1 MKLKFKYIIIIF
13 ILIIIKNT
21 NVFAATQLVIKEGRD
36 NIIKQGTIS
45 TYFELANNLTT
56 VGNTLEGSS
65 VISHM
70 MTNEDWAAVSYFSN
84 SIYGIPGAKAA
95 ATTTE
100 RGNGITI
107 NMNGTDYY
115 STNGNETG
123 VMDLGRT
130 TTYMSG
136 ILSDGNG
143 TIYNSCTTHGAR
155 LIELAN
161 TDLVTLVNADG
172 SNFDK
177 LAIKNW
183 FNSTVRINDAKGSNC
198 NSTLSFGMRR
208 GLFGCAYTGE
218 WWSYG
223 AGVCT
228 YDCQGMNPDKK
239 ITFRVALWN
248 S

>member
-1 MKLKFKYIIIIF
+1 MRLKFKYIIIIF
-13 ILIIIKNT
+13 IIIIIKNT
-21 NVFAATQLVIKEGRD
+21 NVFAATQVVIKEGRG
-36 NIIKQGTIS
+36 NIIKEGTIS

-65 VISHM
+65 AISHM

-100 RGNGITI
+100 RGNGISV

-143 TIYNSCTTHGAR
+143 TIYNSCTTYGAR

-183 FNSTVRINDAKGSNC
+183 FNSTVMISDSKAHNC
-198 NSTLSFGMRR
+198 NFVNPFGLRR
-208 GLFGCAYTGE
+208 GLFSCAYSGA
-218 WWSYG
+218 WSNYSPG
-223 AGVCT
+223 LCT
-228 YDCQGMNPDKK
+228 YDCQGMNPAKG

-248 S
+248 R